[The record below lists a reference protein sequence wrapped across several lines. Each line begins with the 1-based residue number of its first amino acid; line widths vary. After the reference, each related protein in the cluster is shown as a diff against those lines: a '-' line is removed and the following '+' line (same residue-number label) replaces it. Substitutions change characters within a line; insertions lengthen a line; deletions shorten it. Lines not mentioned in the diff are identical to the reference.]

1 MRAADPA
8 AMRRT
13 NLYVGRFEMENQ
25 FTRTRML
32 LGDAVDQLWDKH
44 VAVFGVG
51 GVGGYVCEVL
61 ARSGIGAIDIID
73 NDQVAISNLNRQI
86 IATRATVGMD
96 KVNVMRDRILSIN
109 PDIKVTAHPCFFLP
123 ENADNF
129 NFEEYDYVVDAVDT
143 VAAKISIIL
152 KAQSAN
158 VPVIS
163 AMGAGN
169 KLDPT
174 RFKVADIYETEVDR
188 LAKVMRRELKKRGV
202 SHLKVVY
209 SDEKPL
215 TPLFQPDAE
224 VEITADAPNAA
235 EAAENKTDQTAAEV
249 RKSSRRQTPGSLAF
263 VPAVAG
269 CIIGGE
275 VIKDL
280 ANIK

>member
-1 MRAADPA
+1 
-8 AMRRT
+8 
-13 NLYVGRFEMENQ
+13 MEDQ

-32 LGDAVDQLWDKH
+32 LGGAVDDLWNKR

-61 ARSGIGAIDIID
+61 ARSGIGTIDIID
-73 NDQVAISNLNRQI
+73 NDQVSISNLNRQI
-86 IATRATVGMD
+86 IATHATVGMD
-96 KVNVMRDRILSIN
+96 KVQAMKERILSIN
-109 PDIKVTAHPCFFLP
+109 PDIQVNAHQCFFLP
-123 ENADNF
+123 ENADTF
-129 NFEEYDYVVDAVDT
+129 HFEEYDYVVDAVDT

-152 KAQSAN
+152 KAQAAN

-174 RFKVADIYETEVDR
+174 RFKVADIYETEMDR
-188 LAKVMRRELKKRGV
+188 LAKVMRHELKKRGV

-209 SDEKPL
+209 SDEKP
-215 TPLFQPDAE
+215 TAPLFQPE
-224 VEITADAPNAA
+224 ADAQAA
-235 EAAENKTDQTAAEV
+235 DSTQEIKAAGSIQSEDSADSIKAP
-249 RKSSRRQTPGSLAF
+249 RRRQTPGSLAF

-275 VIKDL
+275 VVKDL
-280 ANIK
+280 TGVNGTTTMADVLS

>member
-1 MRAADPA
+1 
-8 AMRRT
+8 
-13 NLYVGRFEMENQ
+13 MEDQ

-32 LGDAVDQLWDKH
+32 LGDAVDRLWNKR

-86 IATRATVGMD
+86 IATRATVGLD
-96 KVNVMRDRILSIN
+96 KVQVMKDRILSIN
-109 PDIKVTAHPCFFLP
+109 PDIIVTAHQCFFLP
-123 ENADNF
+123 ENADTF

-174 RFKVADIYETEVDR
+174 RFKVADIYETKIDR

-215 TPLFQPDAE
+215 TPLFQPEED
-224 VEITADAPNAA
+224 ADADTDEGMDVINPKETA
-235 EAAENKTDQTAAEV
+235 EFGTEQADEV

-280 ANIK
+280 AGVNAGTVSGLE